1 MSFSDSD
8 MQADT
13 ETLEHLLGVVVESRE
28 KRCQQLRDD
37 AQQQARAIIR
47 QAYSKGRVRMHHHID
62 ALREKYRLRVT
73 AAVAR
78 NQTLLRRQHQKEDRA
93 TLDAAWPLLHEAMLA
108 LWGDPVSRYKWLDA
122 AITGASAGLREH
134 DWCIEHPP
142 GLSGEDIERINLAFS
157 HEQGRGP
164 ELSAC
169 DDIEAGIRIIAR
181 GTVID
186 ATLNGL
192 LQQKTAIEARM
203 IARIRQ
209 QGAASHE

>member
-8 MQADT
+8 MQADS
-13 ETLEHLLGVVVESRE
+13 ETLEHLLGVVVENRE
-28 KRCQQLRDD
+28 TRCLELRES
-37 AQQQARAIIR
+37 AQQQAKAIVR
-47 QAYSKGRVRMHHHID
+47 QAYSKGRIRMHHHID
-62 ALREKYRLRVT
+62 ALREKYRVRVT
-73 AAVAR
+73 AAIAR

-93 TLDAAWPLLHEAMLA
+93 ILDVAWPLLREAILA
-108 LWGDPVSRYKWLDA
+108 LWNDPVSRHKWLDA
-122 AITGASAGLREH
+122 AITSASAGLREH
-134 DWCIEHPP
+134 GWRIEHPP
-142 GLSGEDIERINLAFS
+142 GLSDGDIKRINLAS
-157 HEQGRGP
+157 GREKDRSL

-192 LQQKTAIEARM
+192 LQQKAAIEARM

-209 QGAASHE
+209 GAASHE

>member
-8 MQADT
+8 MQTDT
-13 ETLEHLLGVVVESRE
+13 ETLEHLLGVVFESRD
-28 KRCQQLRDD
+28 KRCQQVRDD
-37 AQQQARAIIR
+37 AQQQARSIVRLAH
-47 QAYSKGRVRMHHHID
+47 SKGRVRMHHHID
-62 ALREKYRLRVT
+62 ALREKYRVRVT
-73 AAVAR
+73 AAIAR

-93 TLDAAWPLLHEAMLA
+93 MLELAWPLLREAMLA
-108 LWGDPVSRYKWLDA
+108 LWDDTVSRHKWLDA
-122 AITGASAGLREH
+122 AIASASAGLREH
-134 DWCIEHPP
+134 GWRIEHPA
-142 GLSGEDIERINLAFS
+142 GLSDGDIKRINLAS
-157 HEQGRGP
+157 GHEKGRGL

-169 DDIEAGIRIIAR
+169 GDIEAGIRIIAR

-209 QGAASHE
+209 GAASHE

>member
-1 MSFSDSD
+1 MSFSESD

-73 AAVAR
+73 AAIAR

-93 TLDAAWPLLHEAMLA
+93 TLDVAWPLLREAMLA
-108 LWGDPVSRYKWLDA
+108 LWDDPVSRHKWLDA
-122 AITGASAGLREH
+122 AVTSASAGLREH

-142 GLSGEDIERINLAFS
+142 GLSGEDIETINLAFS
-157 HEQGRGP
+157 HEQGKGP
-164 ELSAC
+164 ELAAC
-169 DDIEAGIRIIAR
+169 NDIEAGIRIIAR

-186 ATLNGL
+186 ATLEGL
-192 LQQKTAIEARM
+192 LQQKTVIEARM

-209 QGAASHE
+209 GAASHE

>member
-1 MSFSDSD
+1 MSLSDSD

-37 AQQQARAIIR
+37 AQQQAREIIR

-73 AAVAR
+73 AAIAR
-78 NQTLLRRQHQKEDRA
+78 NQTLLRQQHQKEDRA
-93 TLDAAWPLLHEAMLA
+93 TLDVAWPLLRQAMLA
-108 LWGDPVSRYKWLDA
+108 LWDDPVSRHKWLDA
-122 AITGASAGLREH
+122 AIARASAGLRQH

-142 GLSGEDIERINLAFS
+142 GLSDEDIEKINLTLS
-157 HEQGRGP
+157 HGKEKGA

-169 DDIEAGIRIIAR
+169 DDIEAGIRIIAG

-186 ATLNGL
+186 ATLKGL

-209 QGAASHE
+209 GTASHA

>member
-1 MSFSDSD
+1 MSVSDSD

-13 ETLEHLLGVVVESRE
+13 ETLEHLLGVVVENRE
-28 KRCQQLRDD
+28 KRCLELRED
-37 AQQQARAIIR
+37 AQQQARTIIR
-47 QAYSKGRVRMHHHID
+47 LAYSKGRVRMRHHID
-62 ALREKYRLRVT
+62 ALREKNRVRVT
-73 AAVAR
+73 AAIAR

-93 TLDAAWPLLHEAMLA
+93 ILDAAWPLLRQAMLA
-108 LWGDPVSRYKWLDA
+108 LWDNPVSRHKWLDA
-122 AITGASAGLREH
+122 AITSASAGLREH
-134 DWCIEHPP
+134 DWRIEHP
-142 GLSGEDIERINLAFS
+142 LSLNGEDIKRINLAYT
-157 HEQGRGP
+157 HENGKGP
-164 ELSAC
+164 ELLVC

-209 QGAASHE
+209 GAASHE

>member
-13 ETLEHLLGVVVESRE
+13 ETLEHLLGVVFESRD
-28 KRCQQLRDD
+28 KRCQQVRDD

-62 ALREKYRLRVT
+62 ALREKYRARVT
-73 AAVAR
+73 AAIAR
-78 NQTLLRRQHQKEDRA
+78 NQTLLRRQHQKEDMA
-93 TLDAAWPLLHEAMLA
+93 MLDLAWPLLREAMLA
-108 LWGDPVSRYKWLDA
+108 LWDEPVSRHKWLDA
-122 AITGASAGLREH
+122 AIKSASAGLREH
-134 DWCIEHPP
+134 DWRIEHPP
-142 GLSGEDIERINLAFS
+142 GLSGEDIKTINLAFS
-157 HEQGRGP
+157 HEKGNGP

-169 DDIEAGIRIIAR
+169 DDIEAGIRIIAG

-209 QGAASHE
+209 GAASHE